1 MVAISGKPFRILT
14 PFMQIRPG
22 YYEIQNAGKLR
33 NHGYEL
39 DAAYKY
45 EGLTLRAGVAYSKP
59 ELDGRT
65 VDSTVTAIPIGRTW
79 TTGVSYRFEQPDVEI
94 GWKGRFVQHTSYDST
109 TKRPGYGVNDFY
121 VTWKPVQ
128 NVNVNLALNNGFNKY
143 YRSHSQRAGVSTL
156 PELGRDVR
164 LSVNYT
170 F

>member
-1 MVAISGKPFRILT
+1 
-14 PFMQIRPG
+14 MQIRPG

-94 GWKGRFVQHTSYDST
+94 GWKGRCCTTYQLRFHHQTSRLWRERFLCDLETCS
-109 TKRPGYGVNDFY
+109 KR
-121 VTWKPVQ
+121 
-128 NVNVNLALNNGFNKY
+128 
-143 YRSHSQRAGVSTL
+143 
-156 PELGRDVR
+156 
-164 LSVNYT
+164 
-170 F
+170 